1 MLGIDH
7 CEFVLKLGNIL
18 MTHGFRKLFLTQ
30 IIMRPTRVTHIVKR
44 ILKLLLLSL
53 FFRQQHSI
61 IFRIINLRNQ
71 LIARINLNIVITS
84 LIGSPMG
91 TVVRLTM
98 LLLRLFN
105 VFCLLVIYVIEVVYD
120 SGWRV
125 CAEL

>member
-1 MLGIDH
+1 
-7 CEFVLKLGNIL
+7 
-18 MTHGFRKLFLTQ
+18 
-30 IIMRPTRVTHIVKR
+30 
-44 ILKLLLLSL
+44 
-53 FFRQQHSI
+53 
-61 IFRIINLRNQ
+61 
-71 LIARINLNIVITS
+71 
-84 LIGSPMG
+84 MG